1 MSLLRNPL
9 RFAFA
14 ALALLASLASPG
26 AVPVLRPEIEAF
38 IEEMGTK
45 HGYEPGPLRRL
56 FSQVQP
62 RPSII
67 RAMTAPGTA
76 RPWHDFRRRNVDQA
90 RIDGG
95 VRFWAQNVATLE
107 RASRDFGVPPELIV
121 ATIGIETMYGRNMGS
136 FKVIDALS
144 TLAFDYPPRAEFFR
158 RELEEYLLLVR
169 DWGIDSATR
178 GSYAGAIGIPQ
189 FIPSSYRRY
198 AVDFDGD
205 GRRDLVRSAA
215 DAIGSVANYY
225 QTFGWK
231 PGAPVAVPADPG
243 SADVATLIAAGIKP
257 HVKVSDLKTQGFTV
271 QGAAADDSDATV
283 FSLETESGPRV
294 MLGFNN
300 FYVITRYNRSQNYAM
315 AVYELS
321 REIRAAFGTPE
332 RAHAA
337 RAPVNA
343 KEGNQW
349 FPSLNLPSF
358 EIWLG
363 SGAGECDHVID
374 FQPDPDRL
382 ADRVVVMARHERQ
395 HAAAAG

>member
-1 MSLLRNPL
+1 MRNPL
-9 RFAFA
+9 RLGVFV
-14 ALALLASLASPG
+14 LALLASLASTG

-38 IEEMGTK
+38 IEDMNRK

-67 RAMTAPGTA
+67 RAMSTPGTA
-76 RPWHDFRRRNVDQA
+76 RPWHEFRRRNVEGRA
-90 RIDGG
+90 EGG
-95 VRFWAQNVATLE
+95 ARFWSENAAALQ

-121 ATIGIETMYGRNMGS
+121 ATIGIETLYGRNMGS
-136 FKVIDALS
+136 FRVIDALS

-169 DWGIDSATR
+169 DSGIDSGTR

-189 FIPSSYRRY
+189 FIPSSYRKY

-215 DAIGSVANYY
+215 DAIGSIANYY
-225 QTFGWK
+225 QMFGWK
-231 PGAPVAVPADPG
+231 AGAPVVTPADPG
-243 SADVATLIAAGIKP
+243 SADVPTLIKAGIKP
-257 HVKVSDLKTQGFTV
+257 HIKVSELKSQGFTLRDAV
-271 QGAAADDSDATV
+271 DDQTEATV
-283 FSLETESGPRV
+283 FSLETENGPRV

-321 REIRAAFGTPE
+321 REIRAAYG
-332 RAHAA
+332 
-337 RAPVNA
+337 
-343 KEGNQW
+343 GQ
-349 FPSLNLPSF
+349 
-358 EIWLG
+358 
-363 SGAGECDHVID
+363 
-374 FQPDPDRL
+374 
-382 ADRVVVMARHERQ
+382 
-395 HAAAAG
+395 